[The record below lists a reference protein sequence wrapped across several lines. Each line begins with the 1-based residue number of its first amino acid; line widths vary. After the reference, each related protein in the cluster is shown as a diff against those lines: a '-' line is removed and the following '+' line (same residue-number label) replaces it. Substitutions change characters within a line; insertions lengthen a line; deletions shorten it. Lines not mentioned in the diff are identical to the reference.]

1 MNYQILILFIINS
14 FDSMGYSLIAPL
26 FPIIGENMQ
35 ISESLLGWIIAV
47 NSLANFSITPF
58 APQLIQKIGRF
69 KIFYISSFIYSFSVI
84 SYGLFK
90 YITNFTF
97 FIFIS
102 FFIRILHGMATGI
115 ISTVIYSLG
124 VSLSTPEELT
134 TSLGYLEVAWS
145 LGVSIGPV
153 CASFLYHFGG
163 FSLPFYTIGI
173 LFFIPIYL
181 IKYLNNDKNND
192 EKLVINNEKSYNN
205 LNDSLNEDVNDKEEK
220 NESLNFFAFFNFEM
234 FINFLPTVVFQI
246 AQTYYFPSLTY
257 HLTNKWHL
265 SIESSSLFFM
275 IGMAAYF
282 IGLQILNKILNNFGL
297 ILTILLGQIVIILG
311 APFVY
316 PLKFLPQNIISIIF
330 GLALLG
336 ISGAFTCVAVIIIYG
351 KIAKKIN
358 SELNENSIND
368 ISSAVFNLGINFGDF
383 LGPVYG
389 GFVSTKYDFSYS
401 NIYMSFIALC
411 NFILFFI
418 YYRQDVIYTFKDIFY
433 NGFTKERFNDEDKE
447 KSKRNDIRMS
457 RSRKYTSD
465 SFQSF
470 DVIEKNS
477 FMNK

>member
-14 FDSMGYSLIAPL
+14 FNSMGYSLIAPL
-26 FPIIGENMQ
+26 FPIIGENIH

-102 FFIRILHGMATGI
+102 FSIRILHGMATGI

-124 VSLSTPEELT
+124 VSLSKPEELT

-163 FSLPFYTIGI
+163 YSLPFYTIGI

-181 IKYLNNDKNND
+181 IKYLNNNKNTD
-192 EKLVINNEKSYNN
+192 EKNYNN
-205 LNDSLNEDVNDKEEK
+205 LNDSLSDDSNNKEEK
-220 NESLNFFAFFNFEM
+220 NENLNFFAFFNFEM
-234 FINFLPTVVFQI
+234 FMNFLPTVVFQI

-265 SIESSSLFFM
+265 SIECSSLFFM

-297 ILTILLGQIVIILG
+297 TLTILLGQIVIIFG

-389 GFVSTKYDFSYS
+389 GFISTKYDFSYS

-418 YYRQDVIYTFKDIFY
+418 YYYQDIIFVFKDIFY
-433 NGFTKERFNDEDKE
+433 NGFNKERFNKEDKE
-447 KSKRNDIRMS
+447 KSQRNDIRLS
-457 RSRKYTSD
+457 RSRKYSD
-465 SFQSF
+465 NSFQSF
-470 DVIEKNS
+470 DVIDKTS
-477 FMNK
+477 FINK